1 MKRIELLAPARDA
14 EIGIEAF
21 RHGADAVYI
30 GAGRFSARAAAGNAV
45 ADIERLAAFG
55 HQYGAKTYVALNTI
69 LRDDELTEA
78 ERLAWQLYNAG
89 VDALIVQDYGLLGL
103 HLPPLALHA
112 STQMDNRTVE
122 RARLMRQLG
131 FTRLVVARELSV
143 DEIRQIHQAVPDIEI
158 ECFVHG
164 ALCVCISGQ
173 CYLSACLTGRSANRG
188 ECAQPCRLPMDLLD
202 GDGHV
207 LVRQKHLLSLR
218 DMNRSSYLKQLIE
231 AGVDSLKIEGR
242 LKDMGYVK
250 NVVAYYR
257 RQLDEIFE
265 NGDFGQSLS
274 SGEVQFSTN
283 DSFPDKDFSSDGEGF
298 SKKNLSS
305 DKENRQLYAPLSEG
319 RCIYTFE
326 PDVTKSFNRGFTS
339 YMADGKREEV
349 MWNHESPK
357 SQGEYIGRVGNV
369 GPGWFTLAER
379 VSLSNGDGLLVGGCI
394 GFRVNRYDT
403 DTRRIYPLDGA
414 EVCCQLRRGMEVW
427 RNLDYAFS
435 QQLLKKTAERRI
447 DLDMHFFATA
457 DRLTLELAVPHSVI
471 SSSVASVMVEG
482 AFELAKKDQTDFIV
496 RQLSKLGDT
505 VYTPGHI
512 TVDGGG
518 RFVPSVVLNQL
529 RRDGIAALDHKRQ
542 EVLARERASYV
553 QPDYVSRA
561 GQIDAKSI
569 LPSDYR
575 ANVLNDKARE
585 MLCRMGIADV
595 RPAYELHPE
604 RGVAVMQTKYCL
616 RQALGLC
623 PKYPIVGQ
631 NKGSI
636 DESTRGTSEVQG
648 KNFFEKQS
656 QILFENQGNSLFD
669 NGHTSSHD
677 KSRQKGIKMHICTD
691 KMTLKI
697 GSDKFLIKLGCNNA
711 CVSEI
716 ICIFAP
722 EK

>member
-45 ADIERLAAFG
+45 ADIERLADFG

-69 LRDDELTEA
+69 LRDDELAEA
-78 ERLAWQLYNAG
+78 ERLAWQLYDAG

-103 HLPPLALHA
+103 HLPPMALHA

-122 RARLMRQLG
+122 RARLMHQLG
-131 FTRLVVARELSV
+131 FTRLVVARELSI
-143 DEIRQIHQAVPDIEI
+143 DEIWQIHQAVPDIEI

-202 GDGHV
+202 GDGRV

-218 DMNRSSYLKQLIE
+218 DMNRSSYLRQLIE

-242 LKDMGYVK
+242 LKDLGYVK

-265 NGDFGQSLS
+265 KGDFGQNLFSR
-274 SGEVQFSTN
+274 EDQFSTKN
-283 DSFPDKDFSSDGEGF
+283 SFPGKDFSSEENAAFGKG
-298 SKKNLSS
+298 LSFG
-305 DKENRQLYAPLSEG
+305 KEKCQLYAPLSDG
-319 RCIYTFE
+319 RCTYTFE
-326 PDVTKSFNRGFTS
+326 PDVAKSFNRGFTS
-339 YMADGKREEV
+339 YMADGKRGEV

-369 GPGWFTLAER
+369 GPGWFTLAEC
-379 VSLSNGDGLLVGGCI
+379 VKLSNGDGLLVDGSI

-403 DTRRIYPLDGA
+403 DTGRIFPLEGA
-414 EVCCQLRRGMEVW
+414 EVCRQLRRGMEVW

-435 QQLLKKTAERRI
+435 QQLQKKTAERRI
-447 DLDMHFFATA
+447 ALDMHFSATA
-457 DRLTLELAVPHSVI
+457 DRLTLELSVPHSVI
-471 SSSVASVMVEG
+471 PSSVASVTAQG
-482 AFELAKKDQTDFIV
+482 AFEPAQKDQTDLIV

-505 VYTPGHI
+505 IYTPGHI
-512 TVDGGG
+512 TVDSDG

-529 RRDGIAALDHKRQ
+529 RRDGIASLDHKRQ
-542 EVLARERASYV
+542 EVLDRERTSYV
-553 QPDYVSRA
+553 QPDYKSRA
-561 GQIDAKSI
+561 GQIDARSI

-585 MLCRMGIADV
+585 MLRRMGIADV
-595 RPAYELHPE
+595 RPAYEQHPE
-604 RGVAVMQTKYCL
+604 SGVAVMQTKYCL

-623 PKYPIVGQ
+623 PKYLIDGQ
-631 NKGSI
+631 SKSP
-636 DESTRGTSEVQG
+636 
-648 KNFFEKQS
+648 
-656 QILFENQGNSLFD
+656 SLFD
-669 NGHTSSHD
+669 DGHATLHE
-677 KSRQKGIKMHICTD
+677 KSRQKCAKMHICTD